1 METKRNWS
9 TDVSESQ
16 DATRW
21 LEKKIATLQ
30 VTTTKYLKP
39 KPKHGK
45 YVKSKTIQYK
55 PKIRSNLLKLAT
67 SLEDKTEDFAGNPTR
82 DALAD
87 GLMCMIKVD
96 NNVKI
101 VCNSSKN
108 ISYILMILFYYQ
120 ADSRRAGQQRSS
132 NPSSPGRTQKPDI
145 FVAGWVFF

>member
-1 METKRNWS
+1 M
-9 TDVSESQ
+9 
-16 DATRW
+16 
-21 LEKKIATLQ
+21 
-30 VTTTKYLKP
+30 KP
-39 KPKHGK
+39 KPNHGK